1 MDLLQSIRSHRA
13 RQRRKTPHIRGV
25 FDAVCGIVKEYGL
38 RGEFLN
44 LLNKTEAPR
53 SRQEMDFTQA
63 KAKKLM
69 EFPPFSLVSEE
80 EFRLAMTIV
89 GKLDNPYLQFAH
101 SPEEILLSAPLY
113 EANPLL
119 TSADLLRHDFETLLL
134 CQYAKKELAD
144 LERGLEAL
152 IKAGRRGEEMEVS
165 GGDGSHPR
173 SLRVRIKQLQTFI
186 SNVESTG
193 F

>member
-38 RGEFLN
+38 RGEFLS
-44 LLNKTEAPR
+44 LLNKTEGPR
-53 SRQEMDFTQA
+53 SRQEMDFTQT

-69 EFPPFSLVSEE
+69 ELPPFSLVSEE

-134 CQYAKKELAD
+134 CQFAKKELAD

-152 IKAGRRGEEMEVS
+152 IKTGRRGEEMEES
-165 GGDGSHPR
+165 GGEGSHPR
-173 SLRVRIKQLQTFI
+173 SPRVRIKQLQTFI
-186 SNVESTG
+186 ANVENTG